1 MRKIQKLIVTIFKTA
16 SSIVGII
23 LLGILVIGYSAHI
36 GLFDTFTIKIKGNQ
50 FVTDAQIQKQLQPF
64 MEETYF
70 SIDLNELQSEISS
83 LDYIECVQLSR
94 ILPATVMVQVIERNP
109 ILLITLENENFLM
122 DKNGLL
128 LPTKGKA
135 ISYYPVPIINISKD
149 MAYKSSLTVEI
160 AEVFKFLV
168 NDYPLFYDNL
178 SEVIIGDE
186 KWTFYSDS
194 KTRIFTTSD
203 NLLSQLNILK
213 NFERTVYPNKQLGDY
228 SYIDLRVAKQVVVK
242 EKYRKG

>member
-1 MRKIQKLIVTIFKTA
+1 
-16 SSIVGII
+16 
-23 LLGILVIGYSAHI
+23 
-36 GLFDTFTIKIKGNQ
+36 
-50 FVTDAQIQKQLQPF
+50 
-64 MEETYF
+64 
-70 SIDLNELQSEISS
+70 
-83 LDYIECVQLSR
+83 
-94 ILPATVMVQVIERNP
+94 VMVQVIERNP

-128 LPTKGKA
+128 LPTKGKS
-135 ISYYPVPIINISKD
+135 ISYYPVPILNISKD
-149 MAYKSSLTVEI
+149 MDYKSSLIDEI

-186 KWTFYSDS
+186 KWTFYSES

-203 NLLSQLNILK
+203 NLLPQLNILK
-213 NFERTVYPNKQLGDY
+213 NFERTVYPSKQLGDY
-228 SYIDLRVAKQVVVK
+228 SYIDLRVAEQVVVK

>member
-1 MRKIQKLIVTIFKTA
+1 MRKRQKLIATILKTA
-16 SSIVGII
+16 SSIVGIM
-23 LLGILVIGYSAHI
+23 LLCILVIGYSTQI
-36 GLFDTFTIKIKGNQ
+36 GLFDTFTVKIKGNQ

-70 SIDLNELQSEISS
+70 SIGLNELQIAISS

-94 ILPATVMVQVIERNP
+94 ILPNTVMVQVIERNP

-128 LPTKGKA
+128 LPTKSKT
-135 ISYYPVPIINISKD
+135 ISYYPVPVINILKD
-149 MAYKSSLTVEI
+149 MDYKSGLTGEI
-160 AEVFKFLV
+160 VEVFNFLV

-178 SEVIIGDE
+178 SEVIIEDE
-186 KWTFYSDS
+186 KWTFSSDS

-228 SYIDLRVAKQVVVK
+228 SYIDLRVAEQVVVK

>member
-1 MRKIQKLIVTIFKTA
+1 MRKRQKLIATILKTA

-23 LLGILVIGYSAHI
+23 LLGILVIDYSTHN
-36 GLFDTFTIKIKGNQ
+36 GLFDTFTVKIKGNQ

-70 SIDLNELQSEISS
+70 SIDLDELQSDISS

-94 ILPATVMVQVIERNP
+94 ILPNTVMVQVIERNP

-128 LPTKGKA
+128 LPAKGKA

-149 MAYKSSLTVEI
+149 MDYKSGLTGEI
-160 AEVFKFLV
+160 AEVFNFLV

-228 SYIDLRVAKQVVVK
+228 SYIDLRVAEQVVVK